1 MKNTSS
7 KMIIGAIVLSTIFAC
22 KKNES
27 AEAGYT
33 SKTAQSATM
42 EMVSDSISAAATAQI
57 KDKKFIKNASV
68 NMEVKDVYDATISIE
83 KSVKDLGGFV
93 TQSNLR
99 SNLLSEETF
108 NTSDENAV
116 MVKKFQ
122 TENSMEVRVPTENLG
137 AFLQLVNDKKVFLDS
152 RIITAEDV
160 TANMKFAE
168 LEAKRINKTGE
179 NISTLKNTEKKV
191 DKADD
196 NMSESNNQQLQ
207 NMTVADN
214 LKYSTIN
221 IFLKEPNIRIA
232 EIAVTNSKN
241 TDNQYK
247 FNFWYDAKNAFV
259 EGFYLIQNILVGL
272 IKIWPLILIG
282 TGIYFLIRRNK
293 VNFRKRNSNISNP

>member
-1 MKNTSS
+1 
-7 KMIIGAIVLSTIFAC
+7 MIIGAIVLSTIFAC
-22 KKNES
+22 QKNES
-27 AEAGYT
+27 TESGYT
-33 SKTAQSATM
+33 SETAESATM

-83 KSVKDLGGFV
+83 KSVKDLGGFI

-108 NTSDENAV
+108 NTSDKNAV
-116 MVKKFQ
+116 MIKKFQ
-122 TENSMEVRVPTENLG
+122 TENSMEVRVPTGNLG
-137 AFLQLVNDKKVFLDS
+137 AFLQLVNDKKVFLNS

-179 NISTLKNTEKKV
+179 NISTLKNNEKKV

-221 IFLKEPNIRIA
+221 IYLKEPNIRIA

-282 TGIYFLIRRNK
+282 TGICFLIRRNK

>member
-22 KKNES
+22 QKNES
-27 AEAGYT
+27 TESGYT
-33 SKTAQSATM
+33 SENAESATM

-83 KSVKDLGGFV
+83 KSVKDLGGFI

-137 AFLQLVNDKKVFLDS
+137 AFLQLVNDKKVFLNS

-282 TGIYFLIRRNK
+282 TGICFLIRRNK

>member
-22 KKNES
+22 QKNES
-27 AEAGYT
+27 TESGYT
-33 SKTAQSATM
+33 SETAESATM

-137 AFLQLVNDKKVFLDS
+137 AFLQLVNDKKVFLNS

-179 NISTLKNTEKKV
+179 NISTLKNNEKKV